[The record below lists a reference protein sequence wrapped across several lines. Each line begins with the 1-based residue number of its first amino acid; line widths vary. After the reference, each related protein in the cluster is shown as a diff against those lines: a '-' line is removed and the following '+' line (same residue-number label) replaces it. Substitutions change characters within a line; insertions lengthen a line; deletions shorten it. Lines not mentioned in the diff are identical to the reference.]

1 MKLEI
6 KIYPAKVL
14 RQKARP
20 VEKITSEVQDII
32 HQMIKLM
39 KKHDGVGLAANQV
52 GVLKQI
58 IVIMTG
64 SGPLALIN
72 PEIIFRQGERE
83 EEEGCLS
90 LPGVIVRVKRA
101 EEIKVRALDKKGME
115 IVLQANG
122 LPARAIQHEI
132 DHLQGKLIIDYLNFW
147 QKRKIKLA
155 VKDE

>member
-72 PEIIFRQGERE
+72 PEIIFRQGEKE

-155 VKDE
+155 VRDE

>member
-155 VKDE
+155 VRDE